1 MLKDRR
7 NNRGRVSYNFLCHVL
22 IKVNK
27 KKKKKEIQEVYGR
40 VLVFLRWHHHNIVVF
55 PLVIPVDILSF
66 LEGFFLFPFVISSYV
81 YLISYSIYI
90 IIISWIKCF
99 SKLEIISSLSLISFI
114 GKLNIIVN
122 NNYINIVYT
131 CSGI

>member
-1 MLKDRR
+1 MREDPNKITVTYGLLM
-7 NNRGRVSYNFLCHVL
+7 VS
-22 IKVNK
+22 
-27 KKKKKEIQEVYGR
+27 Q
-40 VLVFLRWHHHNIVVF
+40 
-55 PLVIPVDILSF
+55 
-66 LEGFFLFPFVISSYV
+66 
-81 YLISYSIYI
+81 
-90 IIISWIKCF
+90 CF